1 MEVQDLPIGIMD
13 SGLGGLSVLREAVRL
28 MPQENFI
35 YYGDSANTPYG
46 TRAVEEIR
54 ELTENCVR
62 YLIGRGVKEIII
74 ACNTAT
80 SAAAAYLREKYADIP
95 IIGIEPAMKPAV
107 MKHPGGNILITGTE
121 VTLREQKFRDQ
132 LKIYEKQANINL
144 QPLGKIVGFVEQGK
158 ADSPELE
165 EYLWETLSPWAERGL
180 DALVLG
186 CTHFP
191 FVKEQIRRIVGP
203 RTEILDGAEGTV
215 REAMRQLMKR
225 EWLCVAARKGSVE
238 ICQSGSDEAW
248 ILRAKQMQG
257 CEGRDVF

>member
-1 MEVQDLPIGIMD
+1 MNVCNLPIGIMD

-46 TRAVEEIR
+46 TRTVQEIR

-62 YLIGRGVKEIII
+62 YLVGRGVKEIII

-80 SAAAAYLREKYADIP
+80 SAAAIYLREKYADIP

-107 MKHPGGNILITGTE
+107 LKHPGGNILITGTE

-132 LKIYEKQANINL
+132 LKIYEGQANVQL
-144 QPLGKIVGFVEQGK
+144 QPLGGIVGFVERGQ

-165 EYLWETLSPWAERGL
+165 EYLQETLSPWAERGL
-180 DALVLG
+180 DAMVLG

-203 RTEILDGAEGTV
+203 RTEIMDGAEGTV
-215 REAMRQLMKR
+215 REAMRQLNARQQLR
-225 EWLCVAARKGSVE
+225 EDKCIGLVE
-238 ICQSGSDEAW
+238 ICQSGNDAAW
-248 ILRAKQMQG
+248 RMRAERLLG
-257 CEGRDVF
+257 SNT